1 MKVYHKRKGLNIKRK
16 KSDIVVKEV
25 NSALAWVLDFKRDKE
40 V

>member
-1 MKVYHKRKGLNIKRK
+1 MKHQKRKGLNIKRK

-25 NSALAWVLDFKRDKE
+25 NSALAWSLDFKKDNE